1 MPTVPSPPLFLGL
14 DLSTQQLKAII
25 INNDSTVVHE
35 SSVHFDNDLPAYGT
49 TNGAIRGPGKGE
61 VTSPVVMWLDAI
73 DLLFQRITAAGVEV
87 SKISA
92 ISGAGQQHG
101 SVYWSK
107 NAESLLSSLDP
118 EQSLVSQLS
127 PAAFSLPN
135 APIWQDSSTTRECK
149 ELEEV
154 VGGAQALADL
164 SGSRAYERFT
174 GNQISKIRRVNPK
187 AYEATSA
194 ISLVSSFIPSVFI
207 GRIIPVDI
215 SDASGMNLMNVMT
228 CKWSDVLLEACGGP
242 ELRSK
247 LGPEPVVGGT
257 VLGKVSKYFVDK
269 WGLSPDCIVAPFTGD
284 NPASVIALSAPGDA
298 VLSLG
303 TSTTFLLSIP
313 GTDTPPKRFTTSHL
327 LSHPTDLSGKIAM
340 LCYKNGA
347 LAREQVRDQ
356 YADRD
361 WDRFNKLVEATPPGN
376 NGNFG
381 LYFPLPE
388 IIPPGVVGQH
398 AFRVDKNSATPTPI
412 DDLPAD
418 AHPRAILESQF
429 LSICSRVKA
438 ILPEHSLQVH
448 RLVAT
453 GGSSANQTI
462 RQIAADIFGVKVY
475 VSSTKEAG
483 GMGGALLAKY
493 AWWKAAHGGQGSFE
507 DMTGGAIIGLHC
519 VAEPRKEVTEV
530 YEKHLVPFKFFS
542 PGVLVHT
549 MEAQS
554 SLKHTLPDEDISESA
569 SKRLKSFDSME
580 QDALAS
586 LPTAESEEAADRP
599 ETTGEKV
606 AAESEV
612 VTESKSSKSKDKR
625 ARHRSKK
632 DERKTGRRRRG
643 TRNEEDTAEG
653 AAISDQPKAPRLP
666 KRQSALLIGFCGSG
680 YSGMQIQP
688 DHAKTI
694 EGVLFQALVR
704 AGAVSQ
710 DNADDPVKIGLARAA
725 RTDAGVHAAGNLVS
739 LKMITSIPG
748 VPDVVARINEE
759 LPPEIRLWGF
769 PGSGLDRSMEQYVA
783 AQSPDTTESS
793 NARTLHPFW
802 TGVDLSS
809 HDGELARKRAWRV
822 CPEQVERLR
831 AAARR
836 FEGTHNFH
844 NFTVGRDFGDR
855 SNQRHMKKIEIA
867 DPAVYGDTE
876 WISVLFHGQS
886 FMLHQVLAVFNG
898 FDIEIVLTFRL
909 FSPDCLLLEEPI
921 FESYNNRVATTVNAK
936 LEPSHPDYRPP
947 VTFEPHR
954 EAINAFKQKYI
965 YDNMRLVEDR
975 DGLFDSWMRHLDAYS
990 GNDLLYLNPK
1000 GIIPPQAIIKKN
1012 ERRDDPFREKKRFDA
1027 TSFSADDDTAKGVGD
1042 EDEEEVSL
1050 SKKDLADTE
1059 G

>member
-1 MPTVPSPPLFLGL
+1 MSTAPSGPLFLGL

-25 INNDSTVVHE
+25 VNEDTTVIHE
-35 SSVHFDNDLPAYGT
+35 SSVHFDNDLPSYGT
-49 TNGAIRGPGKGE
+49 INGAIRGPGKGE
-61 VTSPVVMWLDAI
+61 VTSPVAMWLDAI
-73 DLLFQRITAAGVEV
+73 DLLFQRLKIAGVEV

-107 NAESLLSSLDP
+107 NAEFLLSSLDSTR
-118 EQSLVSQLS
+118 SLVSQLS

-149 ELEEV
+149 ELDEV
-154 VGGAQALADL
+154 VGGAQALADI

-174 GNQISKIRRVNPK
+174 GNQIAKIRRVNPEVY
-187 AYEATSA
+187 AATSA

-207 GRIIPVDI
+207 GRIVPVDI
-215 SDASGMNLMNVMT
+215 SDASGMNLMDVIT
-228 CKWSDVLLEACGGP
+228 CKWSDILLNACGGP

-247 LGPEPVVGGT
+247 LGSEPVIGGT
-257 VLGKVSKYFVDK
+257 VLGKVSRYFVDK
-269 WGLSPDCIVAPFTGD
+269 WGLSPGTFLPLWLRFVLISSDCVVAPFTGD
-284 NPASVIALSAPGDA
+284 NPASVIALAASGDA

-313 GTDTPPKRFTTSHL
+313 GADTPPKRFITSHL
-327 LSHPTDLSGKIAM
+327 LSHPTDLKGKIAM

-347 LAREQVRDQ
+347 LAREQVRDR
-356 YADRD
+356 YSDRD
-361 WDRFNKLVEATPPGN
+361 WDRFNELVEATPPGN

-381 LYFPLPE
+381 MYFPLPE

-398 AFRVDKNSATPTPI
+398 AFHVSENSTTPMAV

-429 LSICSRVKA
+429 LSIRCHIEA
-438 ILPEHSLQVH
+438 ILPEHSLH
-448 RLVAT
+448 LHHLVAT

-493 AWWKAAHGGQGSFE
+493 AWWKAARGGKGSFE
-507 DMTGGAIIGLHC
+507 DMTGGKITGLRC
-519 VAEPRKEVTEV
+519 VAEPRREVTEA
-530 YEKHLVPFKFFS
+530 YEKLAGHA
-542 PGVLVHT
+542 

-554 SLKHTLPDEDISESA
+554 SFKHALPEEDVSESA
-569 SKRLKSFDSME
+569 SKRLKPFDPME
-580 QDALAS
+580 PETNAS
-586 LPTAESEEAADRP
+586 VPPAESEGAADKP
-599 ETTGEKV
+599 ETTREKV
-606 AAESEV
+606 TGDSEFGK
-612 VTESKSSKSKDKR
+612 EPEKGQSKDKR

-632 DERKTGRRRRG
+632 DERKIGRRRRG
-643 TRNEEDTAEG
+643 TRNEEATAEG
-653 AAISDQPKAPRLP
+653 AVVSDQPKAPRLP
-666 KRQSALLIGFCGSG
+666 KRQSALLVGFCGSG

-688 DHAKTI
+688 DHSKTI
-694 EGVLFQALVR
+694 EGILFQALVR
-704 AGAVSQ
+704 VGAVSQ
-710 DNADDPVKIGLARAA
+710 DNADDPLKIGLARAA

-739 LKMITSIPG
+739 LKMITTIPG

-769 PGSGLDRSMEQYVA
+769 PGSGLDRSLQQYA
-783 AQSPDTTESS
+783 AAESPDATESS
-793 NARTLHPFW
+793 NIRTLHPFW

-809 HDGELARKRAWRV
+809 HEGELARKRAWRV
-822 CPEQVERLR
+822 SPEQVERLR
-831 AAARR
+831 VAAKR

-886 FMLHQVLAVFNG
+886 FMLHQVIAVAY
-898 FDIEIVLTFRL
+898 
-909 FSPDCLLLEEPI
+909 
-921 FESYNNRVATTVNAK
+921 ESGR
-936 LEPSHPDYRPP
+936 
-947 VTFEPHR
+947 
-954 EAINAFKQKYI
+954 
-965 YDNMRLVEDR
+965 
-975 DGLFDSWMRHLDAYS
+975 
-990 GNDLLYLNPK
+990 
-1000 GIIPPQAIIKKN
+1000 
-1012 ERRDDPFREKKRFDA
+1012 
-1027 TSFSADDDTAKGVGD
+1027 
-1042 EDEEEVSL
+1042 
-1050 SKKDLADTE
+1050 
-1059 G
+1059 